1 MEAALPLIIQGGMGI
16 GVSNWRLA
24 RAVSLRGHLGVVSG
38 TCIDSVLVRR
48 LQDGLDALDIR
59 AAMERFPLPEVSLR
73 TLKSYFLPNGR
84 PEGTPYKLLPMW
96 REKVSKAREQIT
108 MLASFVEVHL
118 AKHDHDGLVGINL
131 LTKVQMP
138 NLATLY
144 GAMLAG
150 VDYVLMG
157 AGIPREIPGVLDA
170 FARGERASMRF
181 DVDGLAAGETRELTF
196 DPADHFDGSP
206 PQLKRPKFLPIVAAS
221 SLATMLLRKAT
232 GQIDGFVVEGPTAGG
247 HNAPPRGKL
256 AVDETGEPLYGP
268 RDVVDPAEMKA
279 LGKPF
284 WMAGGTGSPEA
295 VQQAVEAGAAGVQV
309 GTLFAFCEES
319 GLAPGLKSS
328 ALAQVRAG
336 KVDIRTDLRAS
347 PTGFPFK
354 VLNLPGTNAIAEQY
368 EQRTRICDLGYL
380 RTAYKREDG
389 RIDYRCPAE
398 PKKDW
403 IRKGGAPEEAEGRKC
418 LCNGLMANIDLP
430 QTREDGLER
439 AVLTTGNELANMKPF
454 LGDRESY
461 SAGDVID
468 YLTALVGDRRAAPA
482 YASEAPVSAGA
493 AEIAA
498 S

>member
-24 RAVSLRGHLGVVSG
+24 RAVSMRGHLGVVSG

-48 LQDGLDALDIR
+48 LQDGIDAFDIR
-59 AAMERFPLPEVSLR
+59 SAMERFPLPDVSMR
-73 TLKSYFLPNGR
+73 TFKSYFLPEGR
-84 PEGTPYKLLPMW
+84 PDGMPYKLLPMW

-118 AKHDHDGLVGINL
+118 AKHDHDGVVGINL

-170 FARGERASMRF
+170 FARGEPASMRF
-181 DVDGLAAGETRELTF
+181 DVEGLAPGETRELTF
-196 DPADHFDGSP
+196 DPADHFEDGAP
-206 PQLKRPKFLPIVAAS
+206 ELKRPKFLPIVAAS
-221 SLATMLLRKAT
+221 SLATMLLRKST
-232 GQIDGFVVEGPTAGG
+232 GVVDGFVVEGPTAGG

-256 AVDETGEPLYGP
+256 AVDDTGEPLYGP

-295 VQQAVEAGAAGVQV
+295 VQQAVDAGAAGVQV

-319 GLAPGLKSS
+319 GLAADLKSA
-328 ALAQVRAG
+328 ALEQVRAG
-336 KVDIRTDLRAS
+336 EVDIRTDLRAS

-354 VLNLPGTNAIAEQY
+354 VLNLPGTNAITEQY

-403 IRKGGAPEEAEGRKC
+403 IRKGGAPEDAEGRKC
-418 LCNGLMANIDLP
+418 LCNGLMANIALP
-430 QTREDGLER
+430 QAREEGDER
-439 AVLTTGNELANMKPF
+439 ALLTTGNELANMKPF
-454 LGDRESY
+454 LGGRESY

-468 YLTALVGDRRAAPA
+468 FLTALVGDRQVYAAGA
-482 YASEAPVSAGA
+482 AESAGA

>member
-16 GVSNWRLA
+16 GVSNWKLA
-24 RAVSLRGHLGVVSG
+24 RAVSMRGHLGVVSG

-48 LQDGLDALDIR
+48 LQDGIDSFDIR
-59 AAMERFPLPEVSLR
+59 AAMDRFPLPDVSMR
-73 TLKSYFLPNGR
+73 TLKAYFLADGR
-84 PEGTPYKLLPMW
+84 PDDTPYKLLPMW

-108 MLASFVEVHL
+108 MLASYVEVHL

-170 FARGERASMRF
+170 FARGERASMKF
-181 DVDGLAAGETRELTF
+181 DVEGLAPGETRELTF
-196 DPADHFDGSP
+196 DPADHFDGNP
-206 PQLKRPKFLPIVAAS
+206 PMLKRPKFLPIVAAS
-221 SLATMLLRKAT
+221 SLATMLLRKST
-232 GQIDGFVVEGPTAGG
+232 GEIDGFVVEGPTAGG

-256 AVDETGEPLYGP
+256 AVDETGEPVYGA
-268 RDVVDPAEMKA
+268 RDVVDPAEMKS

-295 VQQAVEAGAAGVQV
+295 VQQAVDAGATGVQV

-319 GLAPGLKSS
+319 GLAPNLKHA
-328 ALAQVRAG
+328 ALAQVREHS
-336 KVDIRTDLRAS
+336 VDVKTDLRAS

-354 VLNLPGTNAIAEQY
+354 VLNLPGTNAIEEQY
-368 EQRTRICDLGYL
+368 QQRGRICDLGYL

-398 PKKDW
+398 PKQDW
-403 IRKGGAPEEAEGRKC
+403 IRKGGAPEAAEGRKC

-430 QTREDGLER
+430 QNREDGTER
-439 AVLTTGNELANMKPF
+439 ALLTTGNELANMRPF
-454 LGDRESY
+454 LAGRISY

-468 YLTALVGDRRAAPA
+468 YLTALVGDRRAAYMPA
-482 YASEAPVSAGA
+482 AAESAGA
-493 AEIAA
+493 ARIAA